1 MFYMLQLIYSYFR
14 PEQLTDLSILP
25 NNCVGKIFSGMDLQ
39 SLSISGLVSKKWN
52 QILEADY
59 ARETIW
65 NPIIFKA
72 FVRNE
77 DHLGKDIL
85 ESIQKEPTL
94 PLDTLDKIRQ
104 FHQTYPKHLLG
115 ITHMLVLLPLNYNT
129 EEYKSLFF
137 VRINKAIF

>member
-1 MFYMLQLIYSYFR
+1 MFNMFQLIYSYFR
-14 PEQLTDLSILP
+14 PEQLTDLALLP
-25 NNCVGKIFSGMDLQ
+25 NSCVAQIFSEMDLKTLNK
-39 SLSISGLVSKKWN
+39 SSLVSKKWN

-59 ARETIW
+59 AREIIW
-65 NPIIFKA
+65 NSLIHKA

-85 ESIQKEPTL
+85 ECIQKELTL
-94 PLDTLDKIRQ
+94 PIDTLEKIRK
-104 FHQTYPKHLLG
+104 FHETYPMYLLG
-115 ITHMLVLLPLNYNT
+115 KTHMLVLLPLNYKT